1 MVISLATAC
10 STIAT
15 IIRAKHTKCY
25 GSVSQAVSAKPGGRV
40 AGNVHLA
47 GGFSEERVRNKYRE
61 RERKR
66 KIDRTKTI

>member
-1 MVISLATAC
+1 MQYHSYHYQTE
-10 STIAT
+10 T
-15 IIRAKHTKCY
+15 HKCY
-25 GSVSQAVSAKPGGRV
+25 GSVSQAVSAKPVGG

>member
-10 STIAT
+10 NTIAT
-15 IIRAKHTKCY
+15 IIRPNTHKCY
-25 GSVSQAVSAKPGGRV
+25 GSVSQAVSTKP
-40 AGNVHLA
+40 AGKVHFA

-66 KIDRTKTI
+66 KIERTKTI